1 MTTTN
6 VSRTIDAAAVSRVL
20 VVGSLPPAGRDYDL
34 LARESDRRA
43 IETALRAQGFA
54 RLPGRWV
61 RIERGSADV
70 VELIT
75 PADWGLPDRA
85 ADALFTRALPLDGHA
100 RLCVPAPADQ
110 LLILAQK
117 LPRMPG
123 LLEAKHR
130 RRVQDALARSP
141 DAWVQAGARAP
152 EWGLEKR
159 LRRLQSRSARRQRT
173 GWPPKHL
180 HRPRRGAV
188 VAFSGL
194 DGVGKSTQAEALR
207 ALLTELG
214 LDAVVVWVPIGSSRW
229 LRRFAGAAKRGLA
242 RLPVGPLAHADR
254 QTAQRRLLSQTED
267 SSLVATR
274 GLRGAAAAWSTV
286 ITLANAIAYRQAAR
300 GVRTRGRIA
309 IYDRYVLDTIVELRF
324 SYAPEGRL
332 PLQEALVRLLAPAPR
347 CAFLLTATPETAHA
361 RKPDWSLAQTRLRAR
376 LYENG
381 HPCLGVRLLDAERPP
396 DQLAAQIAREVL
408 EAIGPRRDSPA
419 RHLLRLRRHLRACCA
434 YRSSSSRDDSAIV

>member
-1 MTTTN
+1 MTTTK
-6 VSRTIDAAAVSRVL
+6 VSRIIDAAAARRVL

-34 LARESDRRA
+34 LAREGDRPA
-43 IETALRAQGFA
+43 IETALREQGFE
-54 RLPGRWV
+54 RLPGGWV

-75 PADWGLPDRA
+75 PADWGLPDRE

-100 RLCVPAPADQ
+100 RLCVPEPADQ
-110 LLILAQK
+110 LLILARK
-117 LPRMPG
+117 LPRTPA

-130 RRVQDALARSP
+130 QRVQDALTRAP
-141 DAWVQAGARAP
+141 DAWLQAGARAP

-159 LRRLQSRSARRQRT
+159 LRRLYSRSARRPRT

-188 VAFSGL
+188 LAFSGL

-207 ALLTELG
+207 AVLTELG
-214 LDAVVVWVPIGSSRW
+214 FDAVVVWVPIGSSRR

-242 RLPVGPLAHADR
+242 RLPVGSLAHADR
-254 QTAQRRLLSQTED
+254 PTVQRRLLSQTED
-267 SSLVATR
+267 SVVIATCGR
-274 GLRGAAAAWSTV
+274 RIAVTVWSTV
-286 ITLANAIAYRQAAR
+286 ITLANAIAYRRAAS
-300 GVRTRGRIA
+300 GVRTGGRIV

-324 SYAPEGRL
+324 SYAPQGRL

-347 CAFLLTATPETAHA
+347 CAFLLTAPPETAHA

-381 HPCLGVRLLDAERPP
+381 HPRLGVREFDAERPP
-396 DQLAAQIAREVL
+396 DELAAEIARDVL

-419 RHLLRLRRHLRACCA
+419 RHLLRLRR
-434 YRSSSSRDDSAIV
+434 

>member
-1 MTTTN
+1 MTTTK
-6 VSRTIDAAAVSRVL
+6 VSRIIDAAAASRVL

-34 LARESDRRA
+34 LAREGDCRA
-43 IETALRAQGFA
+43 IETALRAQGFE
-54 RLPGRWV
+54 RLPGGWV

-75 PADWGLPDRA
+75 PADWGLPDRE

-110 LLILAQK
+110 LLILARK
-117 LPRMPG
+117 LPRTPA

-130 RRVQDALARSP
+130 QRVQDALTRAP
-141 DAWVQAGARAP
+141 DAWLQAGARAR

-159 LRRLQSRSARRQRT
+159 LRRLHSRSARRPRT
-173 GWPPKHL
+173 GWLPKHL

-207 ALLTELG
+207 AVLTELG
-214 LDAVVVWVPIGSSRW
+214 FDAVVVWVPIGSSRR

-254 QTAQRRLLSQTED
+254 PTVQRRLLSQTED
-267 SSLVATR
+267 SVVIATGGR
-274 GLRGAAAAWSTV
+274 RIAVTVWSTV
-286 ITLANAIAYRQAAR
+286 ITLTNAIAYRRAAS
-300 GVRTRGRIA
+300 GVRTGGRIV

-324 SYAPEGRL
+324 SYAPQGRL

-347 CAFLLTATPETAHA
+347 CAFLLTAPPETAHA

-381 HPCLGVRLLDAERPP
+381 HPRLGVRQLDAERPP
-396 DQLAAQIAREVL
+396 DELAAQIARDVL
-408 EAIGPRRDSPA
+408 EAIGPRQDSRARD
-419 RHLLRLRRHLRACCA
+419 LLCLRR
-434 YRSSSSRDDSAIV
+434 